1 MATPMAVDG
10 APELQ
15 GNLTTIFNHA
25 GDGATLRCGVSVLP
39 PVRGVAGCHS
49 LHLPRAQEICPHPL
63 AKDAKVSY
71 N

>member
-1 MATPMAVDG
+1 VWPHLWLWV
-10 APELQ
+10 ELQ
-15 GNLTTIFNHA
+15 SFGKSDKNNHA

-63 AKDAKVSY
+63 AKDAKVNY